1 MQSVQLH
8 CYLHLQ
14 MMQNAFNNK
23 QKLRVASEYFVIDTL
38 SAQQHQ
44 IPGLSK

>member
-14 MMQNAFNNK
+14 MMQKLQNAFNNK
-23 QKLRVASEYFVIDTL
+23 QKLRVASEYL
-38 SAQQHQ
+38 SN
-44 IPGLSK
+44 